1 MSVRHD
7 LQTDRAVRRGGLGD
21 RIEYLALRAVMGA
34 AGLLPPPLMG
44 RAGDLAG
51 DFVYHVLRTRRRVVE
66 ENLGATLGQTLD
78 RAGVDRIARDVYR
91 HLGRTLFEYGRFGGL
106 RVRGLPEW
114 LEVRGLEHLE
124 AAHRRGRGVVVVTG
138 HFGNWE
144 LLGAIIAH
152 HRLPIHFLA
161 KEQRN
166 PYVDRYMDR
175 ARGRHLGVGVLN
187 PGPELRRIFRC
198 LRQGELI
205 GMLFDQDA
213 GSDGIFLDV
222 LGRPASVQPGAAVF
236 AYRTGAT
243 ILPCG
248 VFRLPGGRHR
258 ASFEPAFDPD
268 PGAPYEGE
276 IRRLTER
283 CEASLERY
291 IYLHPEQ
298 YYWVHRRWKTRP
310 PAEASELMRRS

>member
-1 MSVRHD
+1 MSPSAGRP
-7 LQTDRAVRRGGLGD
+7 ARRGNLTD
-21 RIEYLALRAVMGA
+21 RIEYVALRAVMGA
-34 AGLLPPPLMG
+34 AGLLPRSLMG
-44 RAGDLAG
+44 RAGELTG
-51 DFVYHVLRTRRRVVE
+51 DFVYRILRVRRRVVL

-78 RAGVDRIARDVYR
+78 RAGVERIARDVYR
-91 HLGRTLFEYGRFGGL
+91 HLGRTLFEYGRFGDL
-106 RVRGLPEW
+106 RGDRLPAW
-114 LEVRGLEHLE
+114 LEVHGFEHLE
-124 AAHRRGRGVVVVTG
+124 EAYGRGRGVVVVTG

-144 LLGAIIAH
+144 LLGAIIAQH
-152 HRLPIHFLA
+152 GLPVHFLA

-222 LGRPASVQPGAAVF
+222 LGRVASVQPGAAVF
-236 AYRTGAT
+236 SYRTGAP

-268 PGAPYEGE
+268 PSAPHDEE
-276 IRRLTER
+276 IRRLTEL
-283 CEASLERY
+283 CEASLERC
-291 IYLHPEQ
+291 ICLKPEQ

-310 PAEASELMRRS
+310 PAERQFSREFS

>member
-1 MSVRHD
+1 MSTGGDH
-7 LQTDRAVRRGGLGD
+7 RGGLGD
-21 RIEYLALRAVMGA
+21 WLEYVALRAVMGG
-34 AGLLPPPLMG
+34 AGLLPRPLMG

-51 DFVYHVLRTRRRVVE
+51 DFVYHVLRTRRTVVE
-66 ENLGATLGQTLD
+66 ENLAATLGQTLD
-78 RAGVDRIARDVYR
+78 RSGVNRIARNVYR
-91 HLGRTLFEYGRFGGL
+91 HLGRTLFEYGRFGDLSAG
-106 RVRGLPEW
+106 GLPEW
-114 LEVRGLEHLE
+114 LEVCGFENLA

-144 LLGAIIAH
+144 LLGAIVAQ

-175 ARGRHLGVGVLN
+175 ARSRHLGVGVLN
-187 PGPELRRIFRC
+187 PGMELRRIFRC
-198 LRQGELI
+198 LRRGELI

-213 GSDGIFLDV
+213 GADGIFLDV
-222 LGRPASVQPGAAVF
+222 LGRVASVQPGAAVF
-236 AYRTGAT
+236 SYRTGAP
-243 ILPCG
+243 IVPCG
-248 VFRLPGGRHR
+248 VFRLPDGRHR

-268 PGAPYEGE
+268 PGAPYEDE
-276 IRRLTER
+276 IRRLTAL

-310 PAEASELMRRS
+310 PGERLPV